1 MKIFFPI
8 IAALILLC
16 LGSCGYANY
25 CKKPSE
31 HNEDEEVD
39 RSEEVYSLSKP
50 DRPYLTPHYQEF
62 VTKSV
67 QKFGPK
73 IRSKNTVQIIF
84 DSIQVILRS
93 ILASNE
99 VIFEVK
105 IFIFVSKRY
114 FLAKLSA
121 KTFCQKPIFLKRS
134 SVDY

>member
-25 CKKPSE
+25 CKKPTE

-62 VTKSV
+62 VTKLV
-67 QKFGPK
+67 QKLLRK
-73 IRSKNTVQIIF
+73 L
-84 DSIQVILRS
+84 IQRLV
-93 ILASNE
+93 
-99 VIFEVK
+99 
-105 IFIFVSKRY
+105 
-114 FLAKLSA
+114 
-121 KTFCQKPIFLKRS
+121 
-134 SVDY
+134 

>member
-62 VTKSV
+62 VTKLE
-67 QKFGPK
+67 K
-73 IRSKNTVQIIF
+73 IAKKQSKSFSRKKVTKV
-84 DSIQVILRS
+84 L
-93 ILASNE
+93 
-99 VIFEVK
+99 
-105 IFIFVSKRY
+105 
-114 FLAKLSA
+114 
-121 KTFCQKPIFLKRS
+121 
-134 SVDY
+134 